1 MPPRFSSVHD
11 PCVAV
16 KTITVDL
23 EAYDLLACRKRPG
36 MSFSQVIKLHLA
48 PRRTAR
54 DLLATAKAAPLGP
67 KALDAAE
74 ELIRG
79 RKASPARAPKL

>member
-1 MPPRFSSVHD
+1 
-11 PCVAV
+11 
-16 KTITVDL
+16 
-23 EAYDLLACRKRPG
+23 

-67 KALDAAE
+67 KALDAVE

>member
-1 MPPRFSSVHD
+1 MPPRPASVHD
-11 PCVAV
+11 PCMAV

-23 EAYDLLACRKRPG
+23 EAYELLSRRKRPG
-36 MSFSQVIKLHLA
+36 MSFSQVIKLHLG

-54 DLLATAKAAPLGP
+54 DLLATAREAPLAP
-67 KALDAAE
+67 KTLDAVE

-79 RKASPARAPKL
+79 RKGSPARAAKL